1 MKLQLGRRLH
11 TTFYTGRIQRCCWY
25 LALRLWYLALKKK
38 LIYNELIW
46 YFMYLYFRVFLG
58 VTYRHKL
65 KQSLLGVPR
74 EMVLP
79 KFENKEKWVILMK
92 ASANRIIIFLFTIP
106 HEVVWS
112 SIPYFL
118 GTANLRNNSLLVRS
132 ISMVYEIPCQG
143 LFL

>member
-1 MKLQLGRRLH
+1 
-11 TTFYTGRIQRCCWY
+11 
-25 LALRLWYLALKKK
+25 
-38 LIYNELIW
+38 
-46 YFMYLYFRVFLG
+46 MYLYFRVFLG

-106 HEVVWS
+106 HEVV
-112 SIPYFL
+112 
-118 GTANLRNNSLLVRS
+118 
-132 ISMVYEIPCQG
+132 
-143 LFL
+143 